1 MAVIN
6 YVGGKKIKYCINSIF
21 LVWPSALFGK
31 GGDAE
36 SFSELADGANVVVL
50 ATSLGFGFGEEHD
63 VKSES
68 EKR

>member
-1 MAVIN
+1 
-6 YVGGKKIKYCINSIF
+6 
-21 LVWPSALFGK
+21 LFGK

-63 VKSES
+63 VNSES
-68 EKR
+68 EKRKKSSTAIMTKVTFPLCQQITQKLNL